1 MKIRFS
7 VVVLVGAIVGIALFW
22 VHEGVEEEPGK
33 APLVSLENIQY
44 QVVVENLEIPWDIA
58 FLPNGDLLVS
68 ERPGRLI
75 KISRKGEMVSIPLR
89 DVEHEGEGGLL
100 GVTLHPNFKENNLV
114 YLYMSTPGE
123 DGETANTVVRYR
135 LFDDELLEKK
145 IIITGIPGA
154 IYHDGGR
161 IEFGPPTSCES
172 GQADCYLYI
181 TTGDATREK
190 LAQDKNSLA
199 GKILRVTED
208 GGIPKD
214 NPFGTALY
222 SYGHRNPQGLA
233 WDSEGWLW
241 ETEHGRSGVLSG
253 FDELN
258 LIKPGNNYGWPEIE
272 GGKEATGMMP
282 AVLHSG
288 SDITWAP
295 ASLAYLNG
303 SLYWGGLRGESLYKA
318 TIAGDEVTNLKAYFV
333 NELGRIRTVRV
344 GSDGFL
350 YLTTSNRDGRGSAQT
365 GDDKIIKVDPRLLR

>member
-1 MKIRFS
+1 M
-7 VVVLVGAIVGIALFW
+7 
-22 VHEGVEEEPGK
+22 
-33 APLVSLENIQY
+33 
-44 QVVVENLEIPWDIA
+44 
-58 FLPNGDLLVS
+58 
-68 ERPGRLI
+68 
-75 KISRKGEMVSIPLR
+75 
-89 DVEHEGEGGLL
+89 
-100 GVTLHPNFKENNLV
+100 
-114 YLYMSTPGE
+114 
-123 DGETANTVVRYR
+123 
-135 LFDDELLEKK
+135 
-145 IIITGIPGA
+145 
-154 IYHDGGR
+154 
-161 IEFGPPTSCES
+161 
-172 GQADCYLYI
+172 
-181 TTGDATREK
+181 
-190 LAQDKNSLA
+190 
-199 GKILRVTED
+199 RVTED